1 MAEVASSLEP
11 SGSTGGGSVLF
22 GSIRI
27 KQGKRERE
35 VLQIIC
41 RFALEEGLEVAEDAG
56 GDGDGTFYL
65 PGGETVEPALLKET
79 LDFLESVRYILN
91 LLDTSLKHQVHE
103 ELDEIGAEW
112 EEEEL
117 PASVGDYFEQQFVKF
132 LRKEDD
138 EGKKGVKEALF
149 R

>member
-1 MAEVASSLEP
+1 MTEVGSSLEP

-27 KQGKRERE
+27 KQGGRERE

-91 LLDTSLKHQVHE
+91 LLDTSFKYS
-103 ELDEIGAEW
+103 GA
-112 EEEEL
+112 
-117 PASVGDYFEQQFVKF
+117 
-132 LRKEDD
+132 
-138 EGKKGVKEALF
+138 
-149 R
+149 